1 MNLPQ
6 AWGLMKAAWWK
17 YYKQI
22 RDTGVTIIL
31 ISHDMKLVM
40 ENSDRVSVLNFGE
53 KIFEGHP
60 EAMKDNRG
68 LWRHI
73 LEQNSLLK
81 INNISSFYGPIC
93 AIRDIS
99 MEIYTNEIV
108 GLIGANGAGKSSLMK
123 SIIGIRPF
131 KNGNI
136 VFMDHDITRAST
148 PDIVSSGIAYVPE
161 GGGVF
166 PFMTIKENLQ
176 LGAVHYKGNVNER
189 IAMIYERFPLLKE
202 RERQQA
208 GTLSGGQRQLVAIG
222 RALMSAPRLLML
234 DEPSLGL
241 APKVVE
247 ELFRLILD
255 LKNDGYTILLSEQNA
270 KKTLQYANRAYVF
283 RQAV

>member
-1 MNLPQ
+1 
-6 AWGLMKAAWWK
+6 
-17 YYKQI
+17 
-22 RDTGVTIIL
+22 
-31 ISHDMKLVM
+31 
-40 ENSDRVSVLNFGE
+40 
-53 KIFEGHP
+53 
-60 EAMKDNRG
+60 
-68 LWRHI
+68 

-123 SIIGIRPF
+123 SIIGIRPV

-283 RQAV
+283 RTGSIILHGTGKELMDNPVVQQAYLGG